1 LSFDLSLEDPELLEL
16 DLELPLELLDDELL
30 ELELHNWINWLLISA
45 IWANIDPQ
53 V

>member
-16 DLELPLELLDDELL
+16 DLELPLELLD
-30 ELELHNWINWLLISA
+30 ELHNWINWLLLSA